1 MMFRSYSN
9 TYKYFLKDYV
19 TIAMVIILVTMA
31 MPISSHVKDKNS
43 IFTACDEDMI
53 FQQKEKSWDF
63 TGVYVIK
70 IINCQSS
77 QYIKY
82 FTLAVCDG
90 NTHVVALGFDINNF
104 NTKKTVAGYNSFR
117 ICKMPLRSKNI
128 TNMKVAW
135 LLLKSTELLQMV
147 TANLFLSFR
156 TEKKCLSDLFV
167 LLGQS
172 IKSSHLT

>member
-1 MMFRSYSN
+1 M
-9 TYKYFLKDYV
+9 
-19 TIAMVIILVTMA
+19 
-31 MPISSHVKDKNS
+31 
-43 IFTACDEDMI
+43 
-53 FQQKEKSWDF
+53 
-63 TGVYVIK
+63 
-70 IINCQSS
+70 
-77 QYIKY
+77 
-82 FTLAVCDG
+82 AVCDG

-156 TEKKCLSDLFV
+156 TEKKMLV
-167 LLGQS
+167 RS
-172 IKSSHLT
+172 ICSVGLVHKEFTSYITN